1 VVYSRGANH
10 ILLAHNQKIQKLL
23 SIPRHL
29 RCLGL
34 APGETKGSNSR
45 LKSTKEGFMVACG
58 NSIAV
63 LRQPSGQLGSPIVL
77 VLRSAA
83 CEKCCRADRSWAQ
96 SSWPP
101 RFCTL
106 IGSLRSPAGVCVR
119 CHWLESRTWHLRI
132 CLPKQDAERGCVSFS
147 GVAFEDCVIIFKVNH
162 AGKTGTYR
170 GCLFQ

>member
-45 LKSTKEGFMVACG
+45 LKSTKEGFIVACG

-63 LRQPSGQLGSPIVL
+63 LRQPSGLLSSNYCPRPAFCGVRK
-77 VLRSAA
+77 VLRSGPLLGAVQLAA
-83 CEKCCRADRSWAQ
+83 TLLHADWLAAIA
-96 SSWPP
+96 
-101 RFCTL
+101 C
-106 IGSLRSPAGVCVR
+106 GC

-132 CLPKQDAERGCVSFS
+132 CLPKQDAETWMRFIQWRCV
-147 GVAFEDCVIIFKVNH
+147 
-162 AGKTGTYR
+162 
-170 GCLFQ
+170 